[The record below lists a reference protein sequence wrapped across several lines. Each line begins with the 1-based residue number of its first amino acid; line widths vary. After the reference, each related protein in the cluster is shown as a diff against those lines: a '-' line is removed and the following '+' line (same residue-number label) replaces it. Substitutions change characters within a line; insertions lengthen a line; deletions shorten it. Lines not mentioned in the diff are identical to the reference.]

1 MTSRHSDVT
10 IRPAI
15 GSVTIFCTI
24 KSPQSAKKLNKQ
36 NKKQAK
42 GTAEQT
48 VIPVQTYCMYGW
60 VPKSI

>member
-10 IRPAI
+10 IRLAI
-15 GSVTIFCTI
+15 GSVTIFRTI
-24 KSPQSAKKLNKQ
+24 KSPQSAEKLNKQ

-48 VIPVQTYCMYGW
+48 VCYPCADLLYGW